1 MEIYYVASF
10 SSRWKHITCHRL
22 LSDTWD
28 FENVMSIFSL
38 KKQTNRQ
45 LEWCERQTNEE
56 KTPSATGRLID
67 RRASLAQHV

>member
-1 MEIYYVASF
+1 
-10 SSRWKHITCHRL
+10 
-22 LSDTWD
+22 
-28 FENVMSIFSL
+28 MSIFSL

-67 RRASLAQHV
+67 QRASLARST